1 MVVFT
6 IDFKTMS
13 KKIFLCDDNLVI
25 LEALELILS
34 MTDATIISESNSSLV
49 LDMIKNEKPDMLICD
64 LQMPGTNGGD
74 LIRQIRMHK
83 EFNGLFILCISASY
97 NGRDI
102 ARNAGANDFLPKPFE
117 IHELLSVVNQV
128 LMPGTG

>member
-1 MVVFT
+1 MN
-6 IDFKTMS
+6 

-49 LDMIKNEKPDMLICD
+49 LDMIINEKPDIFICD
-64 LQMPGTNGGD
+64 LQMPGLNGED
-74 LIRQIRMHK
+74 LMKQIRSYKILAQM
-83 EFNGLFILCISASY
+83 FILCISASY

-102 ARNAGANDFLPKPFE
+102 ALDAGANYFLPKPFE
-117 IHELLSVVNQV
+117 IKELLSIVNKALV
-128 LMPGTG
+128 SGLGGFTVKH